1 MHALEGGR
9 DIAIMDDYRGVS
21 VLSSFGPVAFGDQQW
36 ALFADV
42 DEVEAFA
49 AVDAFNR
56 TLLLSGFALAL
67 VMAALS
73 TFVARRL
80 VEPIVDLAEA
90 AEEVGEGNF
99 EVQLAINSADE
110 MGELIANFNT
120 MVSSVLQQR
129 EAIEFKN
136 TENTKLLLNV

>member
-1 MHALEGGR
+1 
-9 DIAIMDDYRGVS
+9 
-21 VLSSFGPVAFGDQQW
+21 
-36 ALFADV
+36 
-42 DEVEAFA
+42 
-49 AVDAFNR
+49 
-56 TLLLSGFALAL
+56 
-67 VMAALS
+67 
-73 TFVARRL
+73 L

-136 TENTKLLLNV
+136 TENTKLPLNV